1 MPLKD
6 LKKNQAL
13 KNVEALQAKI
23 KSTQHERSILAT
35 ALQFQKWCAD
45 RNWIDPFPVKV
56 EPLGAF
62 IVDKV
67 RLLKGSA
74 KSAGRWLNQL
84 RNYSIQHRFPW
95 LDATDE
101 KNVKRIIKE
110 LEFLDAFP
118 IKRMHP
124 LTKDINLAI
133 LSHPQVPFLAKTYIT
148 VGREAILRGGELCSG
163 LTRANFT
170 WSLKKDRVTIHLFR
184 SKANRK
190 GDGEFITLLDYG
202 VQSSVSILKEHFN
215 IHGLWKAQ
223 PDKII
228 FPAYTKTKGM
238 DWNKSINVR
247 QLRDMIRRSLKCIG
261 MDGNRFGAHSLR
273 AGGATDLFRAGVY
286 YPTIKKFGRWKSDSA
301 LLYFRDQEKTVE
313 TVMEAFAN

>member
-67 RLLKGSA
+67 R
-74 KSAGRWLNQL
+74 
-84 RNYSIQHRFPW
+84 FPW

-110 LEFLDAFP
+110 LDFLDAFP
-118 IKRMHP
+118 IKRMHS
-124 LTKDINLAI
+124 TNEG
-133 LSHPQVPFLAKTYIT
+133 H
-148 VGREAILRGGELCSG
+148 
-163 LTRANFT
+163 
-170 WSLKKDRVTIHLFR
+170 
-184 SKANRK
+184 
-190 GDGEFITLLDYG
+190 
-202 VQSSVSILKEHFN
+202 
-215 IHGLWKAQ
+215 
-223 PDKII
+223 
-228 FPAYTKTKGM
+228 
-238 DWNKSINVR
+238 
-247 QLRDMIRRSLKCIG
+247 
-261 MDGNRFGAHSLR
+261 
-273 AGGATDLFRAGVY
+273 
-286 YPTIKKFGRWKSDSA
+286 
-301 LLYFRDQEKTVE
+301 
-313 TVMEAFAN
+313 